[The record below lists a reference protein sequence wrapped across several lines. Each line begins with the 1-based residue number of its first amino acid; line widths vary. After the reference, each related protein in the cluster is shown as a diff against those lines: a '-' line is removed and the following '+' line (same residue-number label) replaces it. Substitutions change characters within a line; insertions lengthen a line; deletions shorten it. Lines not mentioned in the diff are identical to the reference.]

1 MTLRFEEYAP
11 SMHDERY
18 DARGDEHYDARDD
31 ERHEGRPSE
40 QHRER
45 DDERNVATAAAQAFA
60 RLRALVNAGYKPEYD
75 LSDDEIL
82 LLSHPHKR
90 FKYRDMLLDS
100 SGAVWWRYDQD
111 YKVHFSRWEKKRFDG
126 FLRNVPEPD
135 WWDRTRVYREN
146 IGAFVI
152 GASICAVLYF
162 AIGAAMPY
170 AYSYFGWN

>member
-18 DARGDEHYDARDD
+18 DARDDARYDEQRTNRYDD
-31 ERHEGRPSE
+31 
-40 QHRER
+40 ER

-60 RLRALVNAGYKPEYD
+60 RLRALVNAGYKPHYE
-75 LSDDEIL
+75 LSDDKIL
-82 LLSHPHKR
+82 LLSHPNKR

-100 SGAVWWRYDQD
+100 SGTVWWRYDQD
-111 YKVHFSRWEKKRFDG
+111 YQVHFSRWEKKRFDG
-126 FLRNVPEPD
+126 FLRRVPEPN

-152 GASICAVLYF
+152 GASICAMLYF
-162 AIGAAMPY
+162 AIGAAMPL

>member
-1 MTLRFEEYAP
+1 
-11 SMHDERY
+11 MHDERY
-18 DARGDEHYDARDD
+18 DDARYDARDD
-31 ERHEGRPSE
+31 ERLY
-40 QHRER
+40 ER

-60 RLRALVNAGYKPEYD
+60 RLRALVDAGYKPQYH
-75 LSDDEIL
+75 LSDDKCL
-82 LLSHPHKR
+82 LLSHPDKR

-100 SGAVWWRYDQD
+100 SGTVWWRYDQD
-111 YKVHFSRWEKKRFDG
+111 YQVHFSRWEKKRFDG
-126 FLRNVPEPD
+126 FLRRVPEPS

-152 GASICAVLYF
+152 GASICAMLYF

>member
-18 DARGDEHYDARDD
+18 DARDD
-31 ERHEGRPSE
+31 ERYDER
-40 QHRER
+40 RIER
-45 DDERNVATAAAQAFA
+45 DDERNVATAAAQAFT
-60 RLRALVNAGYKPEYD
+60 RLRALVNAGYKPDYD
-75 LSDDEIL
+75 RSDDSIL

-100 SGAVWWRYDQD
+100 SGTVWWRYDQD
-111 YKVHFSRWEKKRFDG
+111 YQVHFSRWEKKRFDG
-126 FLRNVPEPD
+126 FLRHVPEPS
-135 WWDRTRVYREN
+135 WWDRTRIHRAN

-162 AIGAAMPY
+162 AIAAAMPFVY
-170 AYSYFGWN
+170 RYFGWS

>member
-18 DARGDEHYDARDD
+18 DARGDARYDEQRNDHYDD
-31 ERHEGRPSE
+31 
-40 QHRER
+40 ER

-60 RLRALVNAGYKPEYD
+60 RLRALVNAGYKPQYD
-75 LSDDEIL
+75 LSDDKIL

-100 SGAVWWRYDQD
+100 SGTVWWRYDQD
-111 YKVHFSRWEKKRFDG
+111 YQVHFSRWEKKRFDG
-126 FLRNVPEPD
+126 FLRRVPEPN
-135 WWDRTRVYREN
+135 WWDRTQAYREN

-152 GASICAVLYF
+152 GASICAALYF
-162 AIGAAMPY
+162 AIGAAMPF
-170 AYSYFGWN
+170 AYRYFGWN